1 MKQTP
6 LHAVHVALGA
16 KMVPFAGF
24 EMPVSYPAG
33 ISAEHKAVRENVGVF
48 DVSHMGEF
56 EISGSDRNAFVQRVT
71 CNDVGALT
79 PGQAQYSGILT
90 KDGTFVDDCLVYRF
104 EDKLMMVVNASNIQ
118 KDWDTIV
125 AQKGGANVRL
135 RDISD
140 ETALLAVQGPKAE
153 ALVGQLTSIGVAM
166 IPYYHFAQ
174 GKVAGVQC
182 FISRTGYTGEDGF
195 ELYCRASDAETLWHA
210 FVGAGR
216 AEPVGLGARDTLR
229 LEAGLPLYGNDIDD
243 TTTPYEAGLAF
254 IVKLEKGSP
263 FTGLEAL
270 KRQKL
275 EGVKRRLVGFKV
287 TEPKTVAR
295 PGFAVFLD
303 GTQVDIVRSGTVT
316 PTVNAAIGTT
326 YLPADRARAG
336 TKIEIDVRGNTE
348 DAVRP
353 APHQEMSAP
362 PIRPSAHPPIR
373 IGILTISDLGAVG
386 QRADTSGD
394 AIIDWASEHGYEV
407 VVRSVVSDETDRIAG
422 KLVRWSD
429 SGEVDVVLTTG
440 GTGLTERDVTPEATA
455 AILEREAEGIAEAI
469 RAASGPGFPRAW
481 LSRGKAGTRGKTLII
496 NLPGSTDGVKEGL
509 AVLEQFLDHA
519 VDLVSGAD
527 TRHQTPDTASHV

>member
-1 MKQTP
+1 LATDNLKRTP
-6 LHAVHVALGA
+6 LHALHASLGA
-16 KMVPFAGF
+16 KLVPFGGY
-24 EMPVSYPAG
+24 EMPVQYRDG
-33 ISAEHKAVRENVGVF
+33 IAAEHRAVREAVGVF
-48 DVSHMGEF
+48 DISHMGEF
-56 EISGSDRNAFVQRVT
+56 EVTGPDRNAFVQQVT
-71 CNDVGALT
+71 CNDVGALK
-79 PGQAQYSGILT
+79 PGQAQYSALLT
-90 KDGTFVDDCLVYRF
+90 DQGTFVDDCVVYRF
-104 EDKLMMVVNASNIQ
+104 ADKLMLVVNASNIAG
-118 KDWDTIV
+118 DWEQVV
-125 AQKGGANVRL
+125 AHKRGANVRL

-195 ELYCRASDAETLWHA
+195 ELYCRAADAETLWHA

-243 TTTPYEAGLAF
+243 TTTPYEAGLSF

-303 GTQVDIVRSGTVT
+303 GAQVDVVRSGTVT

-326 YLPADRARAG
+326 YLPADRAKPVM
-336 TKIEIDVRGNTE
+336 KIEIDVRGKRVAAET
-348 DAVRP
+348 VKLP
-353 APHQEMSAP
+353 FVPH
-362 PIRPSAHPPIR
+362 R
-373 IGILTISDLGAVG
+373 
-386 QRADTSGD
+386 
-394 AIIDWASEHGYEV
+394 Y
-407 VVRSVVSDETDRIAG
+407 
-422 KLVRWSD
+422 K
-429 SGEVDVVLTTG
+429 
-440 GTGLTERDVTPEATA
+440 
-455 AILEREAEGIAEAI
+455 
-469 RAASGPGFPRAW
+469 
-481 LSRGKAGTRGKTLII
+481 K
-496 NLPGSTDGVKEGL
+496 
-509 AVLEQFLDHA
+509 
-519 VDLVSGAD
+519 
-527 TRHQTPDTASHV
+527 